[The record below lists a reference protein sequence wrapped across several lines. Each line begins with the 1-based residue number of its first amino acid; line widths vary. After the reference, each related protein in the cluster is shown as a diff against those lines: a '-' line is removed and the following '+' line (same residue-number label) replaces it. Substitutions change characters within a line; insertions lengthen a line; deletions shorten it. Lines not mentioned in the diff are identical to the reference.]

1 MKRLL
6 QSLGLTI
13 LLLAAINGC
22 THKVHVTNVEAGT
35 VAIRTTDSL
44 SDSATHAILLPY
56 KLRLDSQMNQVLG
69 TVEMAMPKETGKTE
83 TLLGNWVA
91 DICLV
96 KAKQYYRSDDG
107 QQPDICLLN
116 NGGLRT
122 SIPQGPVTRGKIYEL
137 MPFDNELV
145 VLTITG
151 KKAKDLFAY
160 IAATGGQP
168 SSGFTMIIKSDKTPG
183 AITIG
188 GQPFDENKNYKVV
201 TSDYLALGGDKM
213 NFFNAPVKNEVVGKK
228 IRDGLI
234 EYCLEQTQKGLPLKS
249 QLDKRI
255 AYEN

>member
-1 MKRLL
+1 
-6 QSLGLTI
+6 
-13 LLLAAINGC
+13 
-22 THKVHVTNVEAGT
+22 VEAGT
-35 VAIRTTDSL
+35 VAIRTNDTL
-44 SDSATHAILLPY
+44 RDSATHAILLPY
-56 KLRLDSQMNQVLG
+56 KLQLDSQMNQVLG
-69 TVEMAMPKETGKTE
+69 TVVAAMPKETGKTE
-83 TLLGNWVA
+83 TLLGNWVT

-96 KAKQYYRSDDG
+96 KARQYYKSEDG
-107 QQPDICLLN
+107 QSPDICILN

-168 SSGFTMIIKSDKTPG
+168 SSGFTMIIKGDKTPG
-183 AITIG
+183 AITVG

-213 NFFNAPVKNEVVGKK
+213 NFFNSPVKNEVVGKK

-255 AYEN
+255 TNEN